1 VEIPLEAVRSVRATE
16 PERSLPNVGRM
27 VRGDVRGRRF
37 GRLLQL
43 ELDEGVV
50 EFHLRGA
57 DEAVATIGSGPSRPA
72 P

>member
-1 VEIPLEAVRSVRATE
+1 MPWSRAAVVLGGSGDR
-16 PERSLPNVGRM
+16 VGRM

-50 EFHLRGA
+50 EFHLRGV
-57 DEAVATIGSGPSRPA
+57 DEAVATIGSGPSRPT